1 MAKKEKPLTTER
13 IYELK
18 KKITCFIDGKY
29 VCDNGSVLNEKDGSD
44 LFMILDEAL
53 VLSVQ
58 KQQQEDAWQEWD
70 EYLHPRLQSNLK

>member
-1 MAKKEKPLTTER
+1 MSKKEKPLTTER

-44 LFMILDEAL
+44 LFMILDEA
-53 VLSVQ
+53 
-58 KQQQEDAWQEWD
+58 
-70 EYLHPRLQSNLK
+70 